1 MASHGSFASGI
12 KSSLD
17 VLLGKSDNVSVIDAY
32 LTQDNFEEQLDT
44 YFSSIP
50 ENEPVVMLSDL
61 FGGSVNQ
68 KMVLRLTRS
77 NTFLVAGINLPMVLS
92 LAMNT
97 ELLTR
102 ESLLRIVEESR
113 EALKLVE
120 IQTKRVQNEDFFGG
134 S

>member
-1 MASHGSFASGI
+1 M
-12 KSSLD
+12 
-17 VLLGKSDNVSVIDAY
+17 IDAY